1 MKAAVTISIVSIALN
16 VLLFYVAITF
26 YKAKERN
33 IKYWLE
39 KADEV
44 VKKTRD
50 LESLQEYNALMEGYT
65 KTLQGTAQENIRLQR
80 EQLGLEGL
88 SLNRKN
94 NYFLILLVDANSC
107 TTCLDVEMERIKEK
121 GLEKTINILTNESSE
136 RKRKVFKNKY
146 SYKGDV
152 HYTNTHLFQQISA
165 PTYLVCDLN
174 GVVVD
179 VCVIPK
185 GFPEIS
191 GLFLDKY
198 GVD

>member
-1 MKAAVTISIVSIALN
+1 MKAAISISIVSIALN

-33 IKYWLE
+33 IKYWRE

-44 VKKTRD
+44 VKKKRD
-50 LESLQEYNALMEGYT
+50 LESLQEYTALMEGYT
-65 KTLQGTAQENIRLQR
+65 ETLQGAAQENIRLQR

-88 SLNRKN
+88 SMNRKN
-94 NYFLILLVDANSC
+94 NYYLILLVNVNSC
-107 TTCLDVEMERIKEK
+107 TTCLDLEMERIKEK
-121 GLEKTINILTNESSE
+121 RLEKTINILTNEISE

-146 SYKGDV
+146 SYQGDI
-152 HYTNTHLFQQISA
+152 HYTNSHLFQQISA

-179 VCVIPK
+179 ACVIPK

-198 GVD
+198 GEL